1 VKLGITLITLWTTS
15 YWNPSEP
22 SYGKRLGSKAE
33 SELLGPEEL
42 AERLKVPISWVYENS
57 RQGRIPCV
65 RIGRYVRFRLDD
77 VLKSQRKEN

>member
-1 VKLGITLITLWTTS
+1 MDHELLDAIRAIIREEIRV
-15 YWNPSEP
+15 
-22 SYGKRLGSKAE
+22 KAE

-65 RIGRYVRFRLDD
+65 RIGRYVRLRLDD